1 MGIKGVLQVSERMR
15 IVRIWEILKKLEGES
30 KWFGLSELASSFG
43 ATIKQLERDIGVL
56 VQAGFPIEQEGRG
69 KDKKVKLEMQSGTLS
84 IPLTTNNLIALY
96 LSMNLLSFLEGTPY
110 FRAMKELVEKVSV
123 VLPKD
128 TLKKLEE
135 IRKSFFAIRD
145 PWKSYSEKAGIIA
158 TINEAVI
165 SRRKLSIRYKGPGW
179 RAGRDYVI
187 HPYVVFLHRNALY
200 VGGPTEDKG
209 QMRFFAV
216 KRIVAASI
224 VQQTFDMPKDFK
236 LEDHLKGAFGI
247 VAETPRQI
255 EIKFDSEVAPYIEE
269 VIWHESQSIK
279 AQNDGSVILKMKVGV
294 TEELIWW
301 ILSYGNHATVLEPQ
315 DLAVEVRKRLHK
327 ALGNYL

>member
-1 MGIKGVLQVSERMR
+1 MSEKAR
-15 IVRIWEILKKLEGES
+15 IIRIWEILKKIESES
-30 KWFGLSELASSFG
+30 KWFGLNELAGSFG
-43 ATIKQLERDIGVL
+43 ATVKQIERDIGVL
-56 VQAGFPIEQEGRG
+56 IQAGFPIEQEGKG
-69 KDKKVKLEMQSGTLS
+69 KDKRVRFKMQSGTLS

-110 FRAMKELVEKVSV
+110 FRAMKELVEKVSA

-128 TLKKLEE
+128 TLKKLDE
-135 IRKSFFAIRD
+135 IRKSFFAVRD

-165 SRRKLSIRYKGPGW
+165 SRRKLSIRYKGPSW
-179 RAGRDYVI
+179 KAGKDYII
-187 HPYVVFLHRNALY
+187 HPYVVFLHKNALY

-247 VAETPRQI
+247 VAETPRKV
-255 EIKFDSEVAPYIEE
+255 EIKFDADVAPYIEE
-269 VIWHESQSIK
+269 AIWHESQSIK
-279 AQNDGSVILKMKVGV
+279 SQDDGSVILTMKVGI

-301 ILSYGNHATVLEPQ
+301 ILSYGHHATVIEPQ
-315 DLAVEVRKRLHK
+315 DLANEIRKRLHK
-327 ALGNYL
+327 ALGNYI